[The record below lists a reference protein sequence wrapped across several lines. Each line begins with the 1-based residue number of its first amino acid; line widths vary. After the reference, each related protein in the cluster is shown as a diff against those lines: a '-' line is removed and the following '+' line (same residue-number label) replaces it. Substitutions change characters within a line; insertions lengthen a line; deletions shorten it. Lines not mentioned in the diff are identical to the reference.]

1 MKHFGFICARISD
14 PSHQLL
20 YYECKGFQ
28 LLLLYSTWWH
38 PITRQGGRKQGDKWF
53 HLELFQR
60 LSGRLRKRNQLYS
73 IYTGKGQ
80 YGKAL
85 YKDSPKKQHPLN
97 LCRIYSIHQKSSF
110 KVRKE
115 IDYHDVA

>member
-1 MKHFGFICARISD
+1 MKHFGFICARTSD

-60 LSGRLRKRNQLYS
+60 LSGRLRKRNQLNC
-73 IYTGKGQ
+73 TVFTQG
-80 YGKAL
+80 
-85 YKDSPKKQHPLN
+85 KDSMAKHCIEIAKKARP
-97 LCRIYSIHQKSSF
+97 F
-110 KVRKE
+110 KF
-115 IDYHDVA
+115 I